1 MIRRPPRSTL
11 FPYTT
16 LFRSVADAAFAVAD
30 GGVSAPVGGRFGPVL
45 VHVTKIEAGHARPYE
60 EVAGEIKQQVAVD
73 RARPQLL
80 DLRDKIEDDRAAGL
94 HLDEIAQ
101 KYKLAARNFETDR
114 SGRGPV
120 AAPLRDLPSGADA
133 VSAASAPHA
142 GAATEA

>member
-30 GGVSAPVGGRFGPVL
+30 GGASAPVAGRFGTVL

-60 EVAGEIKQQVAVD
+60 EVAGEIKQQIAVD
-73 RARPQLL
+73 RAPPQLV
-80 DLRDKIEDDRAAGL
+80 DLRDQGEDRRAAGL

-101 KYKLAARNFETDR
+101 KYNLTARN
-114 SGRGPV
+114 
-120 AAPLRDLPSGADA
+120 
-133 VSAASAPHA
+133 
-142 GAATEA
+142 